1 MLVEDV
7 EEVVCVLFPNAFDS
21 KIVHD
26 QGEPYGSPF
35 MSEEAWR
42 VLHFVVPMYLQT
54 LLEEFVGQSAR
65 LRKAINAS
73 DDSHVDVPIFDFA
86 FQVVFFDEVFGDEG

>member
-1 MLVEDV
+1 MLFTDV
-7 EEVVCVLFPNAFDS
+7 FDA
-21 KIVHD
+21 KIVHN

-65 LRKAINAS
+65 LGKAINAS
-73 DDSHVDVPIFDFA
+73 DDPHVDVTIFDFA
-86 FQVVFFDEVFGDEG
+86 FQVVFSDEVVGDEG